1 MHASP
6 RFFAADDCLL
16 IIFVMQKENASSNA
30 LIFFVT
36 GMITSIVAL
45 AGPIGMVASS
55 ILSLV
60 SGFLGLFGGSQP
72 ESQESMIKRVI
83 EAAINDF
90 RHKDLKEEIEGAKHV
105 YRSLSSSIQN
115 FREEKQLDKDQAKEL
130 YNHAF
135 RQLAV
140 FGK

>member
-1 MHASP
+1 MKFQLS
-6 RFFAADDCLL
+6 RFA
-16 IIFVMQKENASSNA
+16 
-30 LIFFVT
+30 T
-36 GMITSIVAL
+36 GMITSVVAL

-60 SGFLGLFGGSQP
+60 SGFLGIFGGSQP

-83 EAAINDF
+83 EGAINDF

-105 YRSLSSSIQN
+105 YQSLSNSIQN
-115 FREEKQLDKDQAKEL
+115 FREEKQISTSQAEEL

-135 RQLAV
+135 RQLAI
-140 FGK
+140 FGKYLLATFGKA

>member
-1 MHASP
+1 M
-6 RFFAADDCLL
+6 
-16 IIFVMQKENASSNA
+16 IFVFFQHHGFSC
-30 LIFFVT
+30 FVT
-36 GMITSIVAL
+36 GVISSIAAL

-55 ILSLV
+55 IVSLV

-72 ESQESMIKRVI
+72 EPESQESMIKRVI
-83 EAAINDF
+83 DAAINDF
-90 RHKDLKEEIEGAKHV
+90 RHKDLKEEIAGAKHV

-115 FREEKQLDKDQAKEL
+115 FREEKQISTSQAEEL

-140 FGK
+140 FGKYI

>member
-1 MHASP
+1 M
-6 RFFAADDCLL
+6 
-16 IIFVMQKENASSNA
+16 ISSVA
-30 LIFFVT
+30 
-36 GMITSIVAL
+36 AL
-45 AGPIGMVASS
+45 AGPLGMVASS
-55 ILSLV
+55 IVSLV
-60 SGFLGLFGGSQP
+60 SGFLGLFGGSQPEP

-115 FREEKQLDKDQAKEL
+115 FREEKQISTSQAEEL

-135 RQLAV
+135 KQLAV
-140 FGK
+140 FGKYFQHVVFQ